1 MYLKH
6 ILNITIHTILTT
18 KFKLM
23 KTKSIFASMMLCVLC
38 LMGCNQNNPE
48 EQQKED
54 PETTVLD
61 PAYCTN
67 VTIRENSY
75 SGCEVVIDNIYIYD
89 KNDKQVGSGKYFA
102 SYLVPYDGY
111 MLLSYHSNLY
121 VYDHN
126 YHWEYGRGYEN
137 QRVDVGSAHAL
148 VVSLICYGNDGTV
161 TMTITSE

>member
-1 MYLKH
+1 
-6 ILNITIHTILTT
+6 
-18 KFKLM
+18 M
-23 KTKSIFASMMLCVLC
+23 KTKTIFASMMLCVLC

-67 VTIRENSY
+67 VTIKSNNYYDGKVE
-75 SGCEVVIDNIYIYD
+75 IDNICIYD

-111 MLLSYHSNLY
+111 MLLSYHSNLH
-121 VYDHN
+121 VYDSSTG
-126 YHWEYGRGYEN
+126 YQWEYGRGYKN

-148 VVSLICYGNDGTV
+148 VVILDCYGNNGTV
-161 TMTITSE
+161 TMTIKAE